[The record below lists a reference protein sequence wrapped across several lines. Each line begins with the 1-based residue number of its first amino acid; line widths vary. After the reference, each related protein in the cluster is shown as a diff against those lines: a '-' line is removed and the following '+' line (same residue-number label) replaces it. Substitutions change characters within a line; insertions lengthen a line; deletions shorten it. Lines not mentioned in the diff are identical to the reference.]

1 MYTALAVTWTQNCQ
15 CYKLY
20 IYPLRE
26 IYTASIFSRHD
37 SLSLKCHMCPLPW
50 HALLNTVL
58 FSSIIFPLTL
68 VQTRPQNANADVGG
82 KELVLVLNW
91 VQVKHC
97 IKKTC
102 GAVDFRAPAV
112 GLPPNGTPVWLCRKM
127 HMPHSSCG
135 WSKRKGPCT
144 CIQFLL
150 TQFARPFVT
159 IRFSLYMPRRHTGR
173 VRFCSTH
180 SYLRHQTLWN
190 DWWRET
196 LVLLLGM
203 TPNFQFLSSH

>member
-82 KELVLVLNW
+82 KKLVLVLNW

-102 GAVDFRAPAV
+102 GAVDFRAPTV
-112 GLPPNGTPVWLCRKM
+112 GLPPMGPQYDYVGRCISPTAAVDEA
-127 HMPHSSCG
+127 
-135 WSKRKGPCT
+135 KGRIP
-144 CIQFLL
+144 
-150 TQFARPFVT
+150 ARVFSF
-159 IRFSLYMPRRHTGR
+159 FSL
-173 VRFCSTH
+173 S
-180 SYLRHQTLWN
+180 LR
-190 DWWRET
+190 D
-196 LVLLLGM
+196 LLSL
-203 TPNFQFLSSH
+203 